1 MVTSRDIARLAG
13 VSQSTVSRV
22 LQNRPEVSGAV
33 RARVQKV
40 LDETGY
46 TPNPAARAMRGTK
59 TNVIGV
65 VVGRITNPF
74 YPELLESIGLAL
86 HKAGKRM
93 LLWSFVHGGFEEEAV
108 YGMRD
113 QLVDGLIFT
122 TASYGSTALKEALD
136 RRAPIVLVN
145 RSLDDVACDQLTS
158 DHARGTKAAVR
169 HLVELGHR
177 RVGVLGG
184 IPQVSTN
191 QERRSGFIAELAQHG
206 ITVDAKFDV
215 TSDATHDA
223 AYAEAAAMLSEPDR
237 PTALLCANDLL
248 AFGAIDAARDLGI
261 AVPGQLSIVGYDDIG
276 MSSWPAYD
284 LTTVRQP
291 LRVMADVAVSMLLRR
306 LDDPDLPFES
316 RRYSP
321 ELMVRGSTGQ
331 APIET

>member
-1 MVTSRDIARLAG
+1 VVTSRDIARLAG

-22 LQNRPEVSGAV
+22 LQHRPEVSDAV

-86 HKAGKRM
+86 HQAGKRM
-93 LLWSFVHGGFEEEAV
+93 LLWSFVHGRFEEEAV
-108 YGMRD
+108 YGVRD
-113 QLVDGLIFT
+113 QVVDGLIFT
-122 TASYGSTALKEALD
+122 TASYGSAPLREALA
-136 RRAPIVLVN
+136 RRAPIVLLN

-158 DHARGTKAAVR
+158 DHAHGAKAAVE
-169 HLVELGHR
+169 HLMQHGHR

-184 IPQVSTN
+184 IPYISTN
-191 QERRSGFIAELAQHG
+191 RERREGFLTTLAQHG
-206 ITVDAKFDV
+206 VEVPAAFDV
-215 TSDATHDA
+215 TSDTTHDA
-223 AYAEAAAMLSEPDR
+223 AYAEATAMLTRRDR
-237 PTALLCANDLL
+237 PTAILCANDLL

-261 AVPGQLSIVGYDDIG
+261 RVPEDLSIIGYDDIA
-276 MSSWPAYD
+276 MSSWPAYN

-291 LRVMADVAVSMLLRR
+291 LKVMADVAVSMLLRR
-306 LDDPDLPFES
+306 LDDPELPFES
-316 RRYSP
+316 RRYSS
-321 ELMVRGSTGQ
+321 ELIVRGSTSS
-331 APIET
+331 APAGG